1 MERSPLHEKLD
12 LHKFARANKVQKS
25 ANYEKITGKDGKYR
39 IYLLVYI
46 GLKIRGPMRTSLP
59 LN

>member
-1 MERSPLHEKLD
+1 MD

-25 ANYEKITGKDGKYR
+25 AKKEKIKGQDGKYH
-39 IYLLVYI
+39 IYILVYI
-46 GLKIRGPMRTSLP
+46 GLKIRGPMRYLRTSLP